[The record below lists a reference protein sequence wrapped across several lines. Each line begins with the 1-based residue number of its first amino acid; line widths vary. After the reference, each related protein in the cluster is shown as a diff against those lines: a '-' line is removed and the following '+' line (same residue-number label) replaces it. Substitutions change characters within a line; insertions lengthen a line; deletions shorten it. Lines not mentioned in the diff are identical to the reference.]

1 MVLESDKD
9 VHTATCPDLHN
20 PKLNKKMEE
29 RFTCVMKQY
38 TCELNTCR
46 QDNNHNSQT
55 QNKAIYDKD
64 FRIIAYIER
73 QIKGDG

>member
-1 MVLESDKD
+1 MEYYMVLESDKD

-46 QDNNHNSQT
+46 QDNNHNS
-55 QNKAIYDKD
+55 
-64 FRIIAYIER
+64 
-73 QIKGDG
+73 